1 MQEIATRHV
10 AAPAIAASHQLRV
23 ISADKGER
31 LKVVE
36 NLKMPEPSKSD
47 KKVDPEFL
55 KVVEKAVYGCILG
68 AFVQGLDVSTGS
80 DIADSRS
87 SLVLRRTRSG
97 TSALRLAC
105 GSGEP
110 AASSSLV
117 SDDMDRANGR
127 RHL

>member
-1 MQEIATRHV
+1 
-10 AAPAIAASHQLRV
+10 V

-68 AFVQGLDVSTGS
+68 AFVQGLDVSTES

-87 SLVLRRTRSG
+87 SLALRRTKSG
-97 TSALRLAC
+97 TSASRLAC
-105 GSGEP
+105 GSGGQ
-110 AASSSLV
+110 AASSSPV
-117 SDDMDRANGR
+117 SSR
-127 RHL
+127 LKLS